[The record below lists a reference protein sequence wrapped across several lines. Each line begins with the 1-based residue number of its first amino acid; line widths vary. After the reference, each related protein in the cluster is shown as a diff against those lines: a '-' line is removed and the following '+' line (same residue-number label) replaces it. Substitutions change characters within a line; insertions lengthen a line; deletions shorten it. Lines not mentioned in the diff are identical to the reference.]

1 MASMKHN
8 IFGITLL
15 LFSLIAFGQG
25 KQECSLF
32 WANFVGVDAALE
44 FCAPTPKF
52 IAWVKEEQA
61 RIATE
66 ERARQE
72 EAVKTKQDEKA
83 PPE

>member
-8 IFGITLL
+8 IFGIAL
-15 LFSLIAFGQG
+15 LFCSLLVFGQE

-52 IAWVKEEQA
+52 LAWVKKEQV
-61 RIATE
+61 RIANE

-83 PPE
+83 PTD